1 MPILLRNILLG
12 LRNLIERM
20 GKILDPDIEMIYTTL
35 LSKANLDELTPR
47 AFMEMKYCLG
57 TFIQNLSDDVLTL
70 GLGRFLVEK
79 KDMNQLMPILCVE
92 KLLKKGNQEFLF
104 NKGAGTML
112 AYVLKNMS
120 SQEYEIRTVARRT
133 FMRFI
138 ECGFERKKL
147 ERFFLEAVPQDD
159 FYRISEYLRRTGND
173 FYGVV
178 K

>member
-1 MPILLRNILLG
+1 LIQNCSDEILVLSLG
-12 LRNLIERM
+12 KYLIEN
-20 GKILDPDIEMIYTTL
+20 
-35 LSKANLDELTPR
+35 KAL
-47 AFMEMKYCLG
+47 
-57 TFIQNLSDDVLTL
+57 
-70 GLGRFLVEK
+70 
-79 KDMNQLMPILCVE
+79 NQLMPILCVE
-92 KLLKKGNQEFLF
+92 KLLKKGNQEFLY

-159 FYRISEYLRRTGND
+159 YFRISEYLRRTD
-173 FYGVV
+173 EMMAKREKLPIKY
-178 K
+178 KA